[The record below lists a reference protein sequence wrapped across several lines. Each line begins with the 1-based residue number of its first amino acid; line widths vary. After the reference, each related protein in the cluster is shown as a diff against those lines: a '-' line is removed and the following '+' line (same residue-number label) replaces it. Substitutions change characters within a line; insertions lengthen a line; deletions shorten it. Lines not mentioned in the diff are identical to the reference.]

1 MLYKIKFVQEIPKLY
16 TGKYINYYDYRL
28 DEINAHFH
36 SLQQIIKE
44 NQDEWLLD
52 YDAWHTQLY
61 NLLLQKSKYYS
72 FSGIS
77 RSTIWYPIDLDK
89 LFFSLALLKF
99 NQNNDETV
107 LVINAPSEINK
118 IIDSQI
124 SINYFNQLNKVISFF
139 SFIFRLAKLILK
151 LFFNFKIFK
160 TKINIDNI
168 IFSYDL
174 NTRND
179 HFFNDIFNNEN
190 LKFRYLYHTEN
201 SILKKEKNSKSILY
215 IYHFIYIK
223 DIFFVVIESIKLYI
237 KSLSVDIKVPLKF
250 SNINI
255 NDEYFKNALLKK
267 TILSNTP
274 LIEFVTYKCF
284 INIITENNI
293 KKIIYPFEDKGVE
306 HSILL
311 ALKNSNKQIN
321 TIGFAHANY
330 NNGHRYINYKNHNLN
345 EYPNIL
351 ATTGQT
357 QNIWLNEICNWPIEK
372 LLIIGSPKYIKI
384 EPKIKNENKKSII
397 FLVGYLHEL
406 IQFSNFLKETK
417 ISFINLNIH
426 IRLYPHAD
434 LKEQMIIIKKI
445 SNSNINVYVDNNL
458 SLKENLLNIDY
469 AIFSSSTAGFEAIM
483 NNCYTMY
490 IPMNLNIITNPLK
503 NKKSSECIPT
513 INNNSEFIE
522 HLKYLSSIN
531 NDTLLALKKKQI
543 CFVNNIFSP
552 FEINKIL

>member
-1 MLYKIKFVQEIPKLY
+1 MLNKIKFVQEIPKLY
-16 TGKYINYYDYRL
+16 TGKYINYYDYKL
-28 DEINAHFH
+28 DEINAQFH

-61 NLLLQKSKYYS
+61 NLLLHKSKYYS

-99 NQNNDETV
+99 NQNNDEPV

-118 IIDSQI
+118 LIDPQI
-124 SINYFNQLNKVISFF
+124 SINYFSQLYKVISFL

-151 LFFNFKIFK
+151 LFFNFKIYK

-168 IFSYDL
+168 VFSYDL

-201 SILKKEKNSKSILY
+201 TFLKKEKNSKSILY

-237 KSLSVDIKVPLKF
+237 KSLIIDIKVPLKF

-267 TILSNTP
+267 TIISNTP

-330 NNGHRYINYKNHNLN
+330 NNGHRYINYKNHNVN

-372 LLIIGSPKYIKI
+372 LLIIGSPKYKKI

-417 ISFINLNIH
+417 ISFINFNIH

-434 LKEQMIIIKKI
+434 LKEQMIIIKNI
-445 SNSNINVYVDNNL
+445 SNSNINVYVDNDL

-503 NKKSSECIPT
+503 NKKGSECIPT
-513 INNNSEFIE
+513 INNSSEFME
-522 HLKYLSSIN
+522 HLKYLSSMN
-531 NDTLLALKKKQI
+531 NDTLLTLKEQQI
-543 CFVNNIFSP
+543 YFVNNIFSP
-552 FEINKIL
+552 FVINKIL

>member
-357 QNIWLNEICNWPIEK
+357 QKIWLNEICNWPIEK